1 MKRKPIVSLALFFLL
16 LLNALPARAQQLA
29 SIGQLR
35 DQIQN
40 LEMVGRR
47 EHLSAEVRAMNRE
60 FIAER
65 RVKLRTLLEKR
76 LTSMSEYLLTAGAS
90 LSVAETKAVEDSI
103 RSLNAELNN
112 LKELTGRDEDPEEP
126 SDESPRDKA
135 PATLPVAAAAPAAA
149 VAPAAVAAAA
159 PAPLQSENREI
170 RSVPAPMPAPAVN
183 IVRQPTAEI
192 INSDDARA
200 LIEAAFRA
208 GAFKAPDGTVLQN
221 PGLGDD
227 FHCLIHILR
236 WSDPSAPNDNT
247 QEASQEVTAQNWYV
261 YNNGNAKGVRTDR
274 IWSQEDFATANRLYG
289 VKKVWLLYV
298 HLNKDPGANY
308 TAYYSFNIAKKTAA
322 NVANLLALAKIFSGV
337 GGQAADAAPRNFWG
351 GSAVETHYVPSDVT
365 VTASITRD
373 PAAGPLVAVDKPKKY
388 DNEGLYWWDVSV
400 GVPISRI
407 NELEFDTTNNTVTSK
422 EVDKQNIFALFN
434 LYLPP
439 KDIKGTG
446 YSWIPHFV
454 GGVAIAKQPLKKFMF
469 GAGFGPHFAN
479 FYAGVLFTEVK
490 KPATL
495 TEGSTAT
502 PEQLN
507 ADIRKSFKP
516 QFTFGINIPVR
527 AVLATMDKSK

>member
-1 MKRKPIVSLALFFLL
+1 MNRKPIALLALFVLL
-16 LLNALPARAQQLA
+16 LSNVPPALAQEVA

-35 DQIQN
+35 EQIRN
-40 LEMVGRR
+40 LETVGRR
-47 EHLSAEVRAMNRE
+47 EHLSAEVRAMNNE

-65 RVKLRTLLEKR
+65 RVKLRGLLEKR
-76 LTSMSEYLLTAGAS
+76 LTSMREYLLTAGAS
-90 LSVAETKAVEDSI
+90 LSAAETEAVKDSI
-103 RSLNAELNN
+103 RSLNAELDNF
-112 LKELTGRDEDPEEP
+112 KESAAGGEASAEPDEGLGE
-126 SDESPRDKA
+126 R
-135 PATLPVAAAAPAAA
+135 APAAA
-149 VAPAAVAAAA
+149 PVASAAPAAVAAAAPA

-192 INSDDARA
+192 VNSDDARA

-227 FHCLIHILR
+227 FHCIIHVLR
-236 WSDPSAPNDNT
+236 WSDPSAPDENT
-247 QEASQEVTAQNWYV
+247 QEASQSVTAQNWYV

-274 IWSQEDFATANRLYG
+274 IWSQEDFVTANRLYG

-298 HLNKDPGANY
+298 HLNKDPNANY
-308 TAYYSFNIAKKTAA
+308 SAYYSFNITKKTAA
-322 NVANLLALAKIFSGV
+322 NIANLLALAKIFSGV
-337 GGQAADAAPRNFWG
+337 GGQIADDAPRNFWG

-400 GVPISRI
+400 GVPIRRI
-407 NELEFDTTNNTVTSK
+407 KELQFDTTNNTVTSK

-439 KDIKGTG
+439 KDIKGTS

-454 GGVAIAKQPLKKFMF
+454 GGVAIAKQPLKKFML

-479 FYAGVLFTEVK
+479 FYVGALFTEEK
-490 KPATL
+490 KLATL
-495 TEGSTAT
+495 AEGSTAT
-502 PEQLN
+502 PGQLN

-527 AVLATMDKSK
+527 AVLETMNKDKNK